1 MALGGY
7 GDNDSAHSASDDECS
22 DGKGVKLSLGGRIG
36 NLMRSWDDT
45 KPEFISMPYHNNP
58 QIEEGYGDIA
68 DGFILGRNKYSSRR
82 YQTSKKVKK

>member
-1 MALGGY
+1 MQRWQRGEAPLG
-7 GDNDSAHSASDDECS
+7 S
-22 DGKGVKLSLGGRIG
+22 
-36 NLMRSWDDT
+36 
-45 KPEFISMPYHNNP
+45 NNP